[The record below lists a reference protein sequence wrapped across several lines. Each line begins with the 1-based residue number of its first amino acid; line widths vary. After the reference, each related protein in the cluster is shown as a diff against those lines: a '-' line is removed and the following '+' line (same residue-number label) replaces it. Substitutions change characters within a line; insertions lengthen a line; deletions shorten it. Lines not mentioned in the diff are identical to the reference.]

1 MGKLVKLILKYA
13 LVLAIF
19 CGVAG
24 LLLALVYERTAPLK
38 ALNQEKAKIVGQQ
51 KLFPDFAKIIDG
63 EVYAASGEL
72 LGYVLSVQARG
83 YSSDIELMVG
93 LDPVYQISGLQVLTQ
108 AETPGFGARLTEKSF
123 ADSLLGHAA
132 ANLRHR
138 KYGGAHDGITGA
150 TITSRA
156 VFDGIRREFENFKK
170 SKGAE

>member
-13 LVLAIF
+13 LILAVF

-38 ALNQEKAKIVGQQ
+38 ILNQAKAKIAGQQ
-51 KLFPDFAKIIDG
+51 KLFPELAKIMDG

-72 LGYVLSVQARG
+72 LGYILSVRARG
-83 YSSDIELMVG
+83 YSSEIELLVG
-93 LDPVYQISGLQVLTQ
+93 LDPVYRISGLQVLAQ
-108 AETPGFGARLTEKSF
+108 AETPGLGARITEKSF
-123 ADSLLGHAA
+123 VDRLLGHAA
-132 ANLRHR
+132 DSLRHR
-138 KYGGAHDGITGA
+138 KDGGTQDGITGA

-156 VFDGIRREFENFKK
+156 VFDGVRQEVENFKK

>member
-13 LVLAIF
+13 LILAVF

-38 ALNQEKAKIVGQQ
+38 ILNQEKAKIAGQQ
-51 KLFPDFAKIIDG
+51 KLFPELARIIDG

-72 LGYVLSVQARG
+72 LGYILSVRTRG
-83 YSSDIELMVG
+83 YSSDIELLVG
-93 LDPVYQISGLQVLTQ
+93 VDTAYQISGLQVLAQ
-108 AETPGFGARLTEKSF
+108 AETPGFGARITEKKF
-123 ADSLLGHAA
+123 VDSLLGHAA
-132 ANLRHR
+132 GGLRH
-138 KYGGAHDGITGA
+138 KKDGGAYDGITGA

-156 VFDGIRREFENFKK
+156 VFDGIRQEVENFKK